1 MKPTKVEII
10 EKIIDEISD
19 WDIIKVI
26 INKYEQEEMA
36 IKQRKQQIEVVE
48 QEAKD
53 RREKARYNRPIYYQ
67 ESAMERGHRMR
78 RHNDTVASQ
87 GYGSSY
93 F

>member
-1 MKPTKVEII
+1 MNQIQII
-10 EKIIDEISD
+10 EKIIDEVSD
-19 WDIIKVI
+19 WNIVKVI
-26 INKYEQEEMA
+26 INRFEQEDMA
-36 IKQRKQQIEVVE
+36 IKQ
-48 QEAKD
+48 QEAQRKEAEEKA
-53 RREKARYNRPIYYQ
+53 RKKREEARYNRPTYYQ